1 MGNCFFIS
9 GDRIGTENNGVLR
22 LDRTRMYKIQNNH
35 GETDLYHHID
45 EIERES
51 ERFRQ
56 DALIDEFLTAELALC
71 RMVQRINWT
80 LIEELH
86 FDMEIDMELV
96 KEE

>member
-1 MGNCFFIS
+1 MTSIVRGCI
-9 GDRIGTENNGVLR
+9 RY
-22 LDRTRMYKIQNNH
+22 RTIMVRPIYIIILMRS
-35 GETDLYHHID
+35 
-45 EIERES
+45 RES

-56 DALIDEFLTAELALC
+56 DALIDEFFNGRARALPHGA
-71 RMVQRINWT
+71 RINWT

>member
-1 MGNCFFIS
+1 MVRPIYIIILMRSRG
-9 GDRIGTENNGVLR
+9 
-22 LDRTRMYKIQNNH
+22 
-35 GETDLYHHID
+35 
-45 EIERES
+45 ES